1 MSMKDKQIYAVVDL
15 ETTGTDPM
23 VDRIIQFGCVLI
35 QEGVIISRFATD
47 INPNQA
53 ISKQIQQLTGISNSR
68 VQKAPY
74 FEDVALTIYNLLA
87 DTVFVAH
94 NIYFDYSFLTQE
106 LFRCGTPKLK
116 IPGIDTVELAQ
127 IFLPTEKSFRLGDLS
142 ESLGLIHDN
151 PHQADSDAQVT
162 AELLLLIEA
171 KMRRLPLIT
180 MEMIDQLSQQ
190 TGMDT
195 STYIHHIYKEMKT
208 DIQPLANEK
217 HVVSGIAL
225 RKKVVPLYEEKLY
238 GKPIFPQKKKTK
250 EKVFADKIGYR
261 SEQSRMMNL
270 VYEHFTNDENKNL
283 FIEAATGTGKTLGY
297 LFPLSYLATPE
308 NPVIIST
315 VSIVLQNQ
323 LIEKDIPLANR
334 ICPKPLHA
342 TIIKSHRHY
351 IDLQR
356 FKATLKNPIPQKQY
370 ALYQMG
376 VLVWLV
382 ETDTGDLD
390 ELQLTNFN
398 HVFWRDVA
406 HRGIDFLSD
415 QDSLYQEDFVRFLY
429 KKVRQSNV
437 LIVNHAFL
445 SQETLREIPL
455 LPKSSYLII
464 DEAHH
469 LPDIAGKIANRQFN
483 YVSFKKQA
491 TLYLEDDQL
500 FDQINQIFESG
511 SQEQR
516 LVRIYSK
523 ALNDLVEEFSDFF
536 YEIDQLLKN
545 DKQQVTDAVL
555 LTKPLFDQLSLNG
568 EDSIQKIEI
577 LLTEMQEIQNRLQ
590 QSIVNQLE
598 KYTTTERIIFVSL
611 LQFFERIKTIYSCF
625 DIYVN
630 EWHPHWIKEY
640 TPAPQGYGLL
650 AINDLEASILPETT
664 WYDRYQRILY
674 TGGTLKF
681 GNDKKYLP
689 NKLGLTDVLFKTLPD
704 PYDYEQN
711 ARLYI
716 PKEAIAI
723 SQANTAEFSAYIA
736 SVIQELSQQDRS
748 MLVLFT
754 SHEILTSVYYRLHPQ
769 FLNESRELLA
779 QGISGSREKILK
791 RFAHSKNSVLL
802 GADSFW
808 EGVDLPGEAL
818 SLLIVTRLPFEN
830 PKRPF
835 VKARY
840 DYLEEKGVNPFTH
853 EALPKAALRLRQALG
868 RLIRS
873 DGDKGALV
881 VLDRRL
887 VTAKYGKRMLK
898 ALPKNLPVKEESLR
912 EITMELKEFLNK

>member
-1 MSMKDKQIYAVVDL
+1 MRKNQIYAVVDL
-15 ETTGTDPM
+15 ETTGTDPAI
-23 VDRIIQFGCVLI
+23 DRIIQFGCVLI
-35 QEGVIISRFATD
+35 QDGKIISRFATD

-106 LFRCGTPKLK
+106 LIRCGTPKLK
-116 IPGIDTVELAQ
+116 ILGIDTVELAQ
-127 IFLPTEKSFRLGDLS
+127 IFLPTERSFRLSDLS

-180 MEMIDQLSQQ
+180 MEAIDRLSQQ
-190 TGMDT
+190 TGMHT
-195 STYIHHIYKEMKT
+195 SIYIHRIYEEMKQ
-208 DIQPLANEK
+208 DIQPLQK
-217 HVVSGIAL
+217 DQHVVSGIAL
-225 RKKVVPLYEEKLY
+225 RKKEVPLYEEKLY
-238 GKPIFPQKKKTK
+238 GNPVFPHKKKSK
-250 EKVFADKIGYR
+250 EKMFAEKIGYR

-270 VYEHFTNDENKNL
+270 VYEHFTTDENKNL

-323 LIEKDIPLANR
+323 LIKKDIPLANQ
-334 ICPKPLHA
+334 ICPKPLQSV
-342 TIIKSHRHY
+342 IIKSHRHY

-356 FKATLKNPIPQKQY
+356 FKATLKNPLQQKQY

-382 ETDTGDLD
+382 ETETGDLD

-406 HRGIDFLSD
+406 HRGIDFISD
-415 QDSLYQEDFVRFLY
+415 QDSLYQEDFVRYLY

-445 SQETLREIPL
+445 AQETLREVPL

-469 LPDIAGKIANRQFN
+469 LPEIAGKITNRQFN
-483 YVSFKKQA
+483 YVSFKKLA
-491 TLYLEDDQL
+491 RLYLEEDQL
-500 FDQINQIFESG
+500 FDQVDQIFEAEM
-511 SQEQR
+511 QEQR
-516 LVRIYSK
+516 LLRIYSK
-523 ALNDLVEEFSDFF
+523 ALNDLIEEFSDLF
-536 YEIDQLLKN
+536 YELNQLFITEN
-545 DKQQVTDAVL
+545 KQNLGPFL
-555 LTKPLFDQLSLNG
+555 LTKALFDHLSLDG
-568 EDSIQKIEI
+568 ETSIQKIEI
-577 LLTEMQEIQNRLQ
+577 LLTEMQEIQNGLK
-590 QSIVNQLE
+590 QSIVEQVE
-598 KYTTTERIIFVSL
+598 KYSASQRIIFVSL
-611 LQFFERIKTIYSCF
+611 LQFFERIETIYECF

-630 EWHPHWIKEY
+630 EWQPRWIKEY
-640 TPAPQGYGLL
+640 SATPQGHGIL

-689 NKLGLTDVLFKTLPD
+689 NKLGLSEVLFKTLPD
-704 PYDYEQN
+704 PYDYEAN

-716 PKEAIAI
+716 PKEAVAI
-723 SQANTAEFSAYIA
+723 SQTNGAEFAAYIA
-736 SVIQELSQQDRS
+736 SVIQELAQQQDRS
-748 MLVLFT
+748 ILVLFT
-754 SHEILTSVYYRLHPQ
+754 SHEILASVYYRLHPQ
-769 FLNESRELLA
+769 FLNAGRDLLA

-791 RFAHSKNSVLL
+791 RFSHSKNSILL

-818 SLLIVTRLPFEN
+818 SILIVTRLPFEN

-840 DYLEEKGVNPFTH
+840 DYLEEKGIQAFSH

-873 DGDKGALV
+873 DSDKGALL

-898 ALPKNLPVKEESLR
+898 ALPKNLPVKEESLS
-912 EITMELKEFLNK
+912 EIASELNEFLNK

>member
-1 MSMKDKQIYAVVDL
+1 MKKKQTYAVVDL
-15 ETTGTDPM
+15 ETTGTDPK

-35 QEGVIISRFATD
+35 QDGKIISRFATD

-53 ISKQIQQLTGISNSR
+53 ISKQIQQLTGISNTR

-106 LFRCGTPKLK
+106 LLRCGTPKLK

-180 MEMIDQLSQQ
+180 MEAIDRLSQQ

-195 STYIHHIYKEMKT
+195 SSYIHHIYEEMKQN
-208 DIQPLANEK
+208 IQPLAKEQ

-225 RKKVVPLYEEKLY
+225 RKKEVTLYEEKLY
-238 GKPIFPQKKKTK
+238 GEAIFPHKKKAK
-250 EKVFADKIGYR
+250 EKAFADRIGYR

-270 VYEHFTNDENKNL
+270 VYDHFTKDENKNL

-297 LFPLSYLATPE
+297 LFPLSYLATPD

-323 LIEKDIPLANR
+323 LTEKDIPLANQ
-334 ICPKPLHA
+334 ICPKPIQA
-342 TIIKSHRHY
+342 VIIKSHRHY

-356 FKATLKNPIPQKQY
+356 FKATLKHPIQQKQY

-382 ETDTGDLD
+382 ETETGDLD

-398 HVFWRDVA
+398 HIFWRDVA

-445 SQETLREIPL
+445 AQETLREVPL
-455 LPKSSYLII
+455 LPKSSYLIV

-491 TLYLEDDQL
+491 NLYLEEEQL
-500 FDQINQIFESG
+500 FDQVNQIFKSET
-511 SQEQR
+511 QEQR
-516 LVRIYSK
+516 LLRIYSK
-523 ALNDLVEEFSDFF
+523 ALSDLVEEFSDLF
-536 YEIDQLLKN
+536 YEINQLFKN
-545 DKQQVTDAVL
+545 DKQPNLEAML
-555 LTKPLFDQLSLNG
+555 LTKPLFDHLSLNG
-568 EDSIQKIEI
+568 ETSIQKIEI

-590 QSIVNQLE
+590 QSIVEELE
-598 KYTTTERIIFVSL
+598 KYAVSERIIFVSL
-611 LQFFERIKTIYSCF
+611 LQFFERIEFLYECF

-630 EWHPHWIKEY
+630 NWHPRWIKEY
-640 TPAPQGYGLL
+640 SISPQGYGLL

-664 WYDRYQRILY
+664 WYDRYEHILY

-704 PYDYEQN
+704 PYDYEKN

-716 PKEAIAI
+716 PTEAIAI
-723 SQANTAEFSAYIA
+723 SQANATEFSTYIA
-736 SVIQELSQQDRS
+736 SVIQELTEEQDGS
-748 MLVLFT
+748 MLILFT
-754 SHEILTSVYYRLHPQ
+754 SHDILSNVYYRLHPQ
-769 FLNESRELLA
+769 LLNGGRELLA

-840 DYLEEKGVNPFTH
+840 DYLEEKGINPFTH
-853 EALPKAALRLRQALG
+853 DALPKSALRLRQALG

-873 DGDKGALV
+873 DSDKGALV

-898 ALPKNLPVKEESLR
+898 ALPKDLSVKEEPLAQIVS
-912 EITMELKEFLNK
+912 ELKEFLNK

>member
-1 MSMKDKQIYAVVDL
+1 MKNKQTYAVVDL
-15 ETTGTDPM
+15 ETTGTDPL

-35 QEGVIISRFATD
+35 QEGKIISRFATD

-106 LFRCGTPKLK
+106 LLRCGTPKLK

-180 MEMIDQLSQQ
+180 MEAIDRLSQQ

-195 STYIHHIYKEMKT
+195 SSYIHHIYEEMKQ
-208 DIQPLANEK
+208 DIQPLAVEQ

-225 RKKVVPLYEEKLY
+225 RRKEVPLYEEKLY
-238 GKPIFPQKKKTK
+238 GKPSFPQKKKAK
-250 EKVFADKIGYR
+250 EKIFADKISYR

-270 VYEHFTNDENKNL
+270 VYDHFTKDENKNL

-297 LFPLSYLATPE
+297 LFPLSYLATPD

-323 LIEKDIPLANR
+323 LTEKDIPLANQL
-334 ICPKPLHA
+334 CPKPIQA
-342 TIIKSHRHY
+342 VIIKSHRHY

-356 FKATLKNPIPQKQY
+356 FKATLKNPIQQKQY

-382 ETDTGDLD
+382 ETETGDLD

-398 HVFWRDVA
+398 HIFWRDVA

-429 KKVRQSNV
+429 KKVKQSNV

-445 SQETLREIPL
+445 AQETLREVPL

-483 YVSFKKQA
+483 YAAFKKQA
-491 TLYLEDDQL
+491 NLYLEEDQL
-500 FDQINQIFESG
+500 FDQVNQIFKSET
-511 SQEQR
+511 QEQR
-516 LVRIYSK
+516 LLRIYSK
-523 ALNDLVEEFSDFF
+523 ALNDLVEEFSDLF
-536 YEIDQLLKN
+536 YEISQLFKN
-545 DKQQVTDAVL
+545 DKQPNLEATL
-555 LTKPLFDQLSLNG
+555 LTKPIFDHLSLNG
-568 EDSIQKIEI
+568 ETSIQKIEI
-577 LLTEMQEIQNRLQ
+577 LLTEMQEIQNRLR
-590 QSIVNQLE
+590 QSIVDELE
-598 KYTTTERIIFVSL
+598 KYTASERIIFVSL
-611 LQFFERIKTIYSCF
+611 LQFFERIEFLYECF

-630 EWHPHWIKEY
+630 EWHPRWIKEY
-640 TPAPQGYGLL
+640 STTPQGYGLL
-650 AINDLEASILPETT
+650 AINDLEASILPETI

-689 NKLGLTDVLFKTLPD
+689 NKLGLSDALFKTLPD

-716 PKEAIAI
+716 PTEAIAI
-723 SQANTAEFSAYIA
+723 SQANAAEFSAYIA
-736 SVIQELSQQDRS
+736 SVIQELSQEQDRS
-748 MLVLFT
+748 ILVLFT
-754 SHEILTSVYYRLHPQ
+754 SHEILSSVYYRLHPQ
-769 FLNESRELLA
+769 YLNEGRELLA

-791 RFAHSKNSVLL
+791 RFAHSKNSILL

-840 DYLEEKGVNPFTH
+840 DYLEEKGINPFTH

-898 ALPKNLPVKEESLR
+898 ALPKDLVVKEESIV
-912 EITMELKEFLNK
+912 EITSELKEFLNK

>member
-1 MSMKDKQIYAVVDL
+1 MRKKQTYAVVDL
-15 ETTGTDPM
+15 ETTGTDPK

-35 QEGVIISRFATD
+35 QEGKIISRFATD

-94 NIYFDYSFLTQE
+94 NIFFDYSFLAQE
-106 LFRCGTPKLK
+106 LTRCGTPKLQ

-142 ESLGLIHDN
+142 ESLGLVHDN

-180 MEMIDQLSQQ
+180 MEVIDRLSQQ

-195 STYIHHIYKEMKT
+195 SSYIHDIYEEMKQ
-208 DIQPLANEK
+208 DIQPLAKEQ

-225 RKKVVPLYEEKLY
+225 RRKEVPLYEEKLY
-238 GKPIFPQKKKTK
+238 EHAVFPHKKKAK
-250 EKVFADKIGYR
+250 EKLFKDKIVYR

-270 VYEHFTNDENKNL
+270 VYEHFTTAENKNL
-283 FIEAATGTGKTLGY
+283 FIEAATGTGKTLGF
-297 LFPLSYLATPE
+297 LFPLSYLATPD

-323 LIEKDIPLANR
+323 LIEKDIPLANQ
-334 ICPKPLHA
+334 ICPKSLNA

-351 IDLQR
+351 LDLQR
-356 FKATLKNPIPQKQY
+356 FKDTLKNPLQQKQY

-382 ETDTGDLD
+382 DTETGDLD

-406 HRGIDFLSD
+406 HRGIDFLSNHD
-415 QDSLYQEDFVRFLY
+415 PLYQEDFVHFLY

-445 SQETLREIPL
+445 AQETLREVPL
-455 LPKSSYLII
+455 LPKSAYLII

-483 YVSFKKQA
+483 YTSFKKQ
-491 TLYLEDDQL
+491 TSLYLEEEQL
-500 FDQINQIFESG
+500 FDQVNQIFEKKT
-511 SQEQR
+511 QEQR
-516 LVRIYSK
+516 LLRIYTK
-523 ALNDLVEEFSDFF
+523 ALNDLVEEFSDLF
-536 YEIDQLLKN
+536 YEINQLFPKA
-545 DKQQVTDAVL
+545 KQQHIESNL
-555 LTKPLFDQLSLNG
+555 LTKPVFDHLSLNG
-568 EDSIQKIEI
+568 ETSIQKIDI
-577 LLTEMQEIQNRLQ
+577 LLTEMQEIQARLQ

-598 KYTTTERIIFVSL
+598 KFTTSQRIIFVSL
-611 LQFFERIKTIYSCF
+611 LQFFERIVFLYDCF

-630 EWHPHWIKEY
+630 EWQPRWIKEY
-640 TPAPQGYGLL
+640 STTPQGYALL
-650 AINDLEASILPETT
+650 SINDLDASILPETT
-664 WYDRYQRILY
+664 WYSRYERILY

-681 GNDKKYLP
+681 GHDKKYLP
-689 NKLGLTDVLFKTLPD
+689 HKLGLSDVLFKTLPD
-704 PYDYEQN
+704 PYNYEEN
-711 ARLYI
+711 ARLFI
-716 PKEAIAI
+716 PTEAIAI
-723 SQANTAEFSAYIA
+723 SQADAAEFSGYIA
-736 SVIQELSQQDRS
+736 EVIEALSQHQDRS
-748 MLVLFT
+748 VLVLFT
-754 SHEILTSVYYRLHPQ
+754 SHEILSSVYYRLHPQ
-769 FLNESRELLA
+769 FLNAGRELLA

-791 RFAHSKNSVLL
+791 RFAHSKNSILL

-840 DYLEEKGVNPFTH
+840 DYLEEKGINPFAH
-853 EALPKAALRLRQALG
+853 EALPKASLRLRQALG

-887 VTAKYGKRMLK
+887 ITAKYGKRMLK
-898 ALPKNLPVKEESLR
+898 ALPKDLPVKEAALSD
-912 EITMELKEFLNK
+912 IISELNEFLK

>member
-1 MSMKDKQIYAVVDL
+1 MNKSQTYAVVDI
-15 ETTGTDPM
+15 ETTGTDPS
-23 VDRIIQFGCVLI
+23 VDRIIQFGCVLV
-35 QEGVIISRFATD
+35 QKGEIISRFATD

-53 ISKQIQQLTGISNSR
+53 ISKQIQQLTGISNAR

-106 LFRCGTPKLK
+106 LVRCGTPKLK
-116 IPGIDTVELAQ
+116 ILGIDTVELAQ

-162 AELLLLIEA
+162 AELLLLIEE

-180 MEMIDQLSQQ
+180 MEVIDRLSQQ

-195 STYIHHIYKEMKT
+195 SSYIHHIYKEMKQE
-208 DIQPLANEK
+208 IQPLAK
-217 HVVSGIAL
+217 DQHVVSGIAL
-225 RKKVVPLYEEKLY
+225 RKKEVPLYEEKLY
-238 GKPIFPQKKKTK
+238 GKSIFPQKKKAK
-250 EKVFADKIGYR
+250 EKVFTEKIGYR

-270 VYEHFTNDENKNL
+270 VYDHFTNDENKNL

-323 LIEKDIPLANR
+323 LTEKDIPLANQV
-334 ICPKPLHA
+334 CPKPLQA

-356 FKATLKNPIPQKQY
+356 FKATLKNPIQQKQY

-382 ETDTGDLD
+382 ETKTGDLD

-406 HRGIDFLSD
+406 HRGIDFLSE
-415 QDSLYQEDFVRFLY
+415 QDPLYQEDFVRFLY
-429 KKVRQSNV
+429 KKVKQSNV

-445 SQETLREIPL
+445 AQETLREVPL

-483 YVSFKKQA
+483 YASFKKQA
-491 TLYLEDDQL
+491 SLYLEEDQL
-500 FDQINQIFESG
+500 FDQVNQIFESET
-511 SQEQR
+511 QVQR
-516 LVRIYSK
+516 LLRIYSK
-523 ALNDLVEEFSDFF
+523 ALNDLVEEFSDLF
-536 YEIDQLLKN
+536 YEINQLFKN
-545 DKQQVTDAVL
+545 VKQRTAEAVL
-555 LTKPLFDQLSLNG
+555 LTKPLFDHLSLNG
-568 EDSIQKIEI
+568 ETSIQKIEI

-590 QSIVNQLE
+590 RSLVDELE
-598 KYTTTERIIFVSL
+598 KYTASQRIVFVSL
-611 LQFFERIKTIYSCF
+611 LQFFERIAYIYECF

-630 EWHPHWIKEY
+630 EWHPRWIKEY
-640 TPAPQGYGLL
+640 SLTPQGYGLL

-711 ARLYI
+711 ASLYI
-716 PKEAIAI
+716 PTEAIAI
-723 SQANTAEFSAYIA
+723 SQADAAEFSAYIA
-736 SVIQELSQQDRS
+736 SVIQELSESQNRS

-754 SHEILTSVYYRLHPQ
+754 SHEILSSVYYRLHPQ
-769 FLNESRELLA
+769 FLNAGRELLA

-791 RFAHSKNSVLL
+791 RFAHSKNSILL

-818 SLLIVTRLPFEN
+818 SILIVTRLPFEN

-840 DYLEEKGVNPFTH
+840 DYLEEKGINPFTH

-873 DGDKGALV
+873 DGDKGALI

-898 ALPKNLPVKEESLR
+898 ALPKNLPIKEESLK
-912 EITMELKEFLNK
+912 EITSELNEFLNK

>member
-1 MSMKDKQIYAVVDL
+1 MNKSQIYAVVDI
-15 ETTGTDPM
+15 ETTGTDTT

-35 QEGVIISRFATD
+35 QAGEIIARFATD

-53 ISKQIQQLTGISNSR
+53 ISKKIQYLTGISNSR

-106 LFRCGTPKLK
+106 LVRCGTPKLK

-127 IFLPTEKSFRLGDLS
+127 IFLPTEKSFRLSDLS

-171 KMRRLPLIT
+171 KIRRLPLVT
-180 MEMIDQLSQQ
+180 MEAIDKLSQQ

-195 STYIHHIYKEMKT
+195 SSYIHHIYEEMKRT
-208 DIQPLANEK
+208 IQPLSKEQ
-217 HVVSGIAL
+217 HIVSGIAL
-225 RKKVVPLYEEKLY
+225 LKKEVPLFEEKLY
-238 GKPIFPQKKKTK
+238 GEHIFPHKKKAK
-250 EKVFADKIGYR
+250 EKVFAKKIGYR

-270 VYEHFTNDENKNL
+270 VYEHFTQWETKDL

-297 LFPLSYLATPE
+297 LFPLSYLATPD

-323 LIEKDIPLANR
+323 LADKDIPLANQ
-334 ICPKPLHA
+334 ICPKPLQA
-342 TIIKSHRHY
+342 TIIKSQRHY

-356 FKATLKNPIPQKQY
+356 FKATLKKPIQQKQY

-376 VLVWLV
+376 VLVWLL
-382 ETDTGDLD
+382 ETRTGDLD

-398 HVFWRDVA
+398 HIFWKDIA

-415 QDSLYQEDFVRFLY
+415 QDPLYQEDFVHFLY

-445 SQETLREIPL
+445 AQETLREVPI

-469 LPDIAGKIANRQFN
+469 LPDIAGKIAHRQFN
-483 YVSFKKQA
+483 YASFKKQVR
-491 TLYLEDDQL
+491 LFLEEDQL
-500 FDQINQIFESG
+500 FDQVNQIFE
-511 SQEQR
+511 QETEEQR
-516 LVRIYSK
+516 LLRIYCK
-523 ALNDLVEEFSDFF
+523 AVNDLVEEFSDLF
-536 YEIDQLLKN
+536 YEINQLFPKE
-545 DKQQVTDAVL
+545 KQQTVEATL
-555 LTKPLFDQLSLNG
+555 LTKQVFDQLSLDG
-568 EDSIQKIEI
+568 ASSIQKIEI
-577 LLTEMQEIQNRLQ
+577 ILTEMEEIQKRLKW
-590 QSIVNQLE
+590 SIIEQLE
-598 KYTTTERIIFVSL
+598 KYTPSQRVIFVSL
-611 LQFFERIKTIYSCF
+611 LQFFDRVALLYGYF

-630 EWHPHWIKEY
+630 EWYPRWIKEY
-640 TPAPQGYGLL
+640 STTTQGYGIL
-650 AINDLEASILPETT
+650 AINDLDASILPETA
-664 WYDRYQRILY
+664 WYGRYQRILY

-681 GNDKKYLP
+681 GNNKKYLP
-689 NKLGLTDVLFKTLPD
+689 TKLGLTDVLFKTLPD
-704 PYDYEQN
+704 PYNYEQN

-716 PKEAIAI
+716 PAEAIAI
-723 SQANTAEFSAYIA
+723 SQANAAEFSAYIA
-736 SVIQELSQQDRS
+736 SVVQELSQQQNCS
-748 MLVLFT
+748 ILVLFT
-754 SHEILTSVYYRLHPQ
+754 SHEILSSVYYRLHPQ
-769 FLNESRELLA
+769 FLNEGRELLA

-791 RFAHSKNSVLL
+791 RFAHSKNSILL

-808 EGVDLPGEAL
+808 EGVDLPGDAL
-818 SLLIVTRLPFEN
+818 SLLIITRLPFEN

-840 DYLEEKGVNPFTH
+840 DYLEEKGIQPFTH
-853 EALPKAALRLRQALG
+853 EGLPKATLRLRQALG

-873 DGDKGALV
+873 DKDKGVLV

-887 VTAKYGKRMLK
+887 VTARYGKRMLK
-898 ALPKNLPVKEESLR
+898 ALPKNLPVEEKALT
-912 EITMELKEFLNK
+912 EIAAELKEFLNK

>member
-1 MSMKDKQIYAVVDL
+1 MKSKQTYAVVDI
-15 ETTGTDPM
+15 ETTGTDPK

-35 QEGVIISRFATD
+35 QEGVIVSRFATD

-53 ISKQIQQLTGISNSR
+53 ISKQIQQLTGISNAR

-94 NIYFDYSFLTQE
+94 NIYFDYPFLAQE
-106 LFRCGTPKLK
+106 LTRCGTPKLK

-142 ESLGLIHDN
+142 ERLGLIHDN

-162 AELLLLIEA
+162 AELLLLIER
-171 KMRRLPLIT
+171 KMRQLPLIT
-180 MEMIDQLSQQ
+180 MEAIASLSQQ

-195 STYIHHIYKEMKT
+195 SAYIHQIYREMKK
-208 DIQPLANEK
+208 DIQPLSK
-217 HVVSGIAL
+217 QQHVVSGIAL
-225 RKKVVPLYEEKLY
+225 RNKTVPLFEEKLY
-238 GKPIFPQKKKTK
+238 GNPIFPQKKKAK
-250 EKVFADKIGYR
+250 EKLFANLIGYR
-261 SEQSRMMNL
+261 AEQSRMMNL
-270 VYEHFTNDENKNL
+270 VYEHFTNEENKNL

-308 NPVIIST
+308 DPVIIST

-323 LIEKDIPLANR
+323 LIEKDIPLANQ
-334 ICPKPLHA
+334 ICPKPLQA

-351 IDLQR
+351 LDLQR
-356 FKATLKNPIPQKQY
+356 FKATLKKPVQQKQY

-376 VLVWLV
+376 VLVWLL
-382 ETDTGDLD
+382 ETQTGDLD
-390 ELQLTNFN
+390 ELQLINLN
-398 HVFWRDVA
+398 HAFWRDVA
-406 HRGIDFLSD
+406 HRGVDFLSD
-415 QDSLYQEDFVRFLY
+415 QDPLYQEDFVRFLY
-429 KKVRQSNV
+429 KKVKQSNV

-445 SQETLREIPL
+445 AQETLREVPI
-455 LPKSSYLII
+455 LPKSSYLIL

-483 YVSFKKQA
+483 FISFKKQA
-491 TLYLEDDQL
+491 AIYLEEDQL
-500 FDQINQIFESG
+500 IDQVNQIFENE

-516 LVRIYSK
+516 LLRIYAK
-523 ALNDLVEEFSDFF
+523 ALSDLVEEFSDLF
-536 YEIDQLLKN
+536 YEINQLFPKN
-545 DKQQVTDAVL
+545 DQQALVPNL
-555 LTKPLFDQLSLNG
+555 LTKAIFDQLSLDG
-568 EDSIQKIEI
+568 ELSIQKIEI
-577 LLTEMQEIQNRLQ
+577 LLTEMQEIQHRLRR
-590 QSIVNQLE
+590 SIIEQLE
-598 KYTTTERIIFVSL
+598 KYTASQRIIFVSL
-611 LQFFERIKTIYSCF
+611 LQFFERIEFLFESF
-625 DIYVN
+625 DLYVN
-630 EWHPHWIKEY
+630 EWQPRWIKEY
-640 TPAPQGYGLL
+640 SVTPQGYGMF

-689 NKLGLTDVLFKTLPD
+689 NKLGLTNVLFKTLPD
-704 PYDYEQN
+704 PYDYEAN

-723 SQANTAEFSAYIA
+723 SQANGTEFAAYIA
-736 SVIQELSQQDRS
+736 SVIQELAQQQDRS

-754 SHEILTSVYYRLHPQ
+754 SHEILSSVYYRLHPQ
-769 FLNESRELLA
+769 FLNAGRELLA

-791 RFAHSKNSVLL
+791 RFSQSKNSILL

-818 SLLIVTRLPFEN
+818 SILIVTRLPFEN

-840 DYLEEKGVNPFTH
+840 DYLEEKGIQAFTH
-853 EALPKAALRLRQALG
+853 ESLPKAALRLRQALG

-873 DGDKGALV
+873 DSDKGALI

-898 ALPKNLPVKEESLR
+898 ALPKNLPMKEETLA
-912 EITMELKEFLNK
+912 EIVSELKEFLNK

>member
-1 MSMKDKQIYAVVDL
+1 MRKKQTYAVVDL
-15 ETTGTDPM
+15 ETTGTDPK

-35 QEGVIISRFATD
+35 QDGKIISRFATD

-94 NIYFDYSFLTQE
+94 NIFFDYSFLAQE
-106 LFRCGTPKLK
+106 LTRCGTPKLQ

-142 ESLGLIHDN
+142 ESLGLVHDN

-180 MEMIDQLSQQ
+180 MEVIDRLSQQ

-195 STYIHHIYKEMKT
+195 SSYIHHIYEEMKQ
-208 DIQPLANEK
+208 DIQPLAKEQ

-225 RKKVVPLYEEKLY
+225 RRKEVPLYEEKLY
-238 GKPIFPQKKKTK
+238 EYAVFPHKKKAK
-250 EKVFADKIGYR
+250 EKLFKDKIVYR

-270 VYEHFTNDENKNL
+270 VYDHFTNTENKNL
-283 FIEAATGTGKTLGY
+283 FIEAATGTGKTLGF
-297 LFPLSYLATPE
+297 LFPLSYLATPD

-323 LIEKDIPLANR
+323 LIEKDIPLANQ
-334 ICPKPLHA
+334 ICPKPLNA

-351 IDLQR
+351 LDLQR
-356 FKATLKNPIPQKQY
+356 FKDTLKNPLQQKQY

-382 ETDTGDLD
+382 DTETGDLD

-406 HRGIDFLSD
+406 HRGIDFLSN
-415 QDSLYQEDFVRFLY
+415 QDPLYQEDFVHFLY

-445 SQETLREIPL
+445 AQETLRDVPL
-455 LPKSSYLII
+455 LPKSAYLII

-483 YVSFKKQA
+483 YNSFKKQA
-491 TLYLEDDQL
+491 SLYLEEEQL
-500 FDQINQIFESG
+500 FDQVNQIFEKQT
-511 SQEQR
+511 QEQR
-516 LVRIYSK
+516 LLRIYTK
-523 ALNDLVEEFSDFF
+523 ALNDLVEEFSDLF
-536 YEIDQLLKN
+536 YEINQLFPKA
-545 DKQQVTDAVL
+545 KQQHIESNL
-555 LTKPLFDQLSLNG
+555 LTKPIFDHLSLNG
-568 EDSIQKIEI
+568 EASIQKIDI
-577 LLTEMQEIQNRLQ
+577 LLTEMQEIQAQLQ
-590 QSIVNQLE
+590 QSIVKQLE
-598 KYTTTERIIFVSL
+598 KFTTSQRIIFVSL
-611 LQFFERIKTIYSCF
+611 LQFFERIVFLYDCF

-630 EWHPHWIKEY
+630 EWQPRWIKEY
-640 TPAPQGYGLL
+640 STTPQGYGVLS
-650 AINDLEASILPETT
+650 INDLDASILPETT
-664 WYDRYQRILY
+664 WYSRYERILY

-681 GNDKKYLP
+681 GHDKKYLP
-689 NKLGLTDVLFKTLPD
+689 HKLGLADVLFKTLPD
-704 PYDYEQN
+704 PYNYEEN

-716 PKEAIAI
+716 PTEAIAI
-723 SQANTAEFSAYIA
+723 SQANTAEFSEYIA
-736 SVIQELSQQDRS
+736 EVIEALSQQQDRS
-748 MLVLFT
+748 VLVLFT
-754 SHEILTSVYYRLHPQ
+754 SHEILSSVYYRLHPQ
-769 FLNESRELLA
+769 FLNAGRELLA

-840 DYLEEKGVNPFTH
+840 DYLEEKGINPFAH

-887 VTAKYGKRMLK
+887 ITAKYGKRMLK
-898 ALPKNLPVKEESLR
+898 ALPKDLPVKEAALSD
-912 EITMELKEFLNK
+912 IISELNEFLK

>member
-1 MSMKDKQIYAVVDL
+1 MRKKQTYAVVDL

-35 QEGVIISRFATD
+35 QEGKIISRFATD

-106 LFRCGTPKLK
+106 LIRCGTPKLK

-127 IFLPTEKSFRLGDLS
+127 IFFPTEKSFRLGDLS

-180 MEMIDQLSQQ
+180 MEAIDRLSQQ

-195 STYIHHIYKEMKT
+195 SSYIHYIYEDMKQ
-208 DIQPLANEK
+208 DIQPLGKEQ

-225 RKKVVPLYEEKLY
+225 RKKEVQLFEEKLY
-238 GKPIFPQKKKTK
+238 GNPVFPQKKKAK
-250 EKVFADKIGYR
+250 EKVFAEVIGYR

-270 VYEHFTNDENKNL
+270 VYDHFTNDENKNL

-308 NPVIIST
+308 NPLIIST

-323 LIEKDIPLANR
+323 LIEKDIPLANQ
-334 ICPKPLHA
+334 ISPKPIKA
-342 TIIKSHRHY
+342 VIIKSHRHY

-356 FKATLKNPIPQKQY
+356 FKATLKNPVQQKQY

-376 VLVWLV
+376 ILVWLV
-382 ETDTGDLD
+382 ETKTGDLD

-406 HRGIDFLSD
+406 HRGIDFLSE
-415 QDSLYQEDFVRFLY
+415 QDSLYEEDFVRFLY

-445 SQETLREIPL
+445 AQETLREVPL

-483 YVSFKKQA
+483 YSSLKKQA
-491 TLYLEDDQL
+491 ALYLEEDQL
-500 FDQINQIFESG
+500 FDQVNQIFG
-511 SQEQR
+511 SKTQEQR
-516 LVRIYSK
+516 LLRIYSN
-523 ALNDLVEEFSDFF
+523 ALNDLIEEFSDLF
-536 YEIDQLLKN
+536 YEMNQLFKEE
-545 DKQQVTDAVL
+545 KQSHPEAIL
-555 LTKPLFDQLSLNG
+555 LTKPLFDHLSLNG
-568 EDSIQKIEI
+568 EVSIQKIEI
-577 LLTEMQEIQNRLQ
+577 LLTEMQEIQTRLQ
-590 QSIVNQLE
+590 LSIADELE
-598 KYTTTERIIFVSL
+598 KYTASERIIFVSL
-611 LQFFERIKTIYSCF
+611 LQFFERIAFIYECV

-630 EWHPHWIKEY
+630 SWEPRWIKEY
-640 TPAPQGYGLL
+640 SITPQGYGFLS
-650 AINDLEASILPETT
+650 INDLEASILPETT
-664 WYDRYQRILY
+664 WYDRYERILY

-689 NKLGLTDVLFKTLPD
+689 NKLGLTNVSFKTLPD
-704 PYDYEQN
+704 PYNYEQN

-716 PKEAIAI
+716 PTEAIAI
-723 SQANTAEFSAYIA
+723 SQADAAEFSAYIA
-736 SVIQELSQQDRS
+736 SVIQELAQQQDRS

-754 SHEILTSVYYRLHPQ
+754 SHDILSSVYYRLHPQ
-769 FLNESRELLA
+769 FLNAGRELLA

-791 RFAHSKNSVLL
+791 RFAHSKNSILL

-818 SLLIVTRLPFEN
+818 SILIVTRLPFEN

-840 DYLEEKGVNPFTH
+840 DHLEEKGINPFTH

-873 DGDKGALV
+873 DSDKGALI

-898 ALPKNLPVKEESLR
+898 ALPKGLVVKEESL
-912 EITMELKEFLNK
+912 EAIALELKEFLNK

>member
-1 MSMKDKQIYAVVDL
+1 MNKNQIYAVVDI
-15 ETTGTDPM
+15 ETTGTDPTI
-23 VDRIIQFGCVLI
+23 DRIIQFGCVLI
-35 QEGVIISRFATD
+35 QDGAIISRFATD

-53 ISKQIQQLTGISNSR
+53 ISKQIQNLTGIRNSR

-74 FEDVALTIYNLLA
+74 FEDVAFTIYNLLA
-87 DTVFVAH
+87 DTIFVAH

-106 LFRCGTPKLK
+106 LLRCGTPKLN

-171 KMRRLPLIT
+171 RMRRLPLIT
-180 MEMIDQLSQQ
+180 METIDQLSQQ

-195 STYIHHIYKEMKT
+195 SAYIHQIYAEMKK
-208 DIQPLANEK
+208 DIQPLSKEQ

-225 RKKVVPLYEEKLY
+225 RKKEVPLFEEKLY
-238 GKPIFPQKKKTK
+238 GEHIFPQKKKAK
-250 EKVFADKIGYR
+250 EKVFANKIGYR

-270 VYEHFTNDENKNL
+270 VYEHFTKSETKDL

-297 LFPLSYLATPE
+297 LFPLSYLATPD

-323 LIEKDIPLANR
+323 LAEKDIPLAND
-334 ICPKPLHA
+334 ICPKPLQA

-351 IDLQR
+351 LDLQR
-356 FKATLKNPIPQKQY
+356 FKATLKNPIQQKQY

-376 VLVWLV
+376 VLVWLL
-382 ETDTGDLD
+382 ETETGDLD
-390 ELQLTNFN
+390 ELQLANFN
-398 HVFWRDVA
+398 HVFWKEVA
-406 HRGIDFLSD
+406 HRGIDFLSEK
-415 QDSLYQEDFVRFLY
+415 DSLYKEDFVLFLY

-437 LIVNHAFL
+437 LIVNHSFL
-445 SQETLREIPL
+445 AQETLRDIPV

-483 YVSFKKQA
+483 YLSFKKQVN
-491 TLYLEDDQL
+491 LYLEEDQL
-500 FDQINQIFESG
+500 FDQVNQIFGKEIE
-511 SQEQR
+511 EQR
-516 LVRIYSK
+516 LLRIYCK
-523 ALNDLVEEFSDFF
+523 ASNDLVEEFSDLF
-536 YEIDQLLKN
+536 YEMGQLFSSEEQLT
-545 DKQQVTDAVL
+545 VETTL
-555 LTKPLFDQLSLNG
+555 LTKQIFDHLSLDG
-568 EDSIQKIEI
+568 ESSIQKIEI
-577 LLTEMQEIQNRLQ
+577 LLSEMQEIQKRLQ
-590 QSIVNQLE
+590 QSITEQLD
-598 KYTTTERIIFVSL
+598 KFTPSQRIIFVSL
-611 LQFFERIKTIYSCF
+611 LQFFERIEFIYECF

-630 EWHPHWIKEY
+630 EWHPRWIKEY
-640 TPAPQGYGLL
+640 NVTPQGYGLL
-650 AINDLEASILPETT
+650 SINDLDSSILPETA

-689 NKLGLTDVLFKTLPD
+689 NKLGLRDVLFKTLPD

-716 PKEAIAI
+716 PTEAIAI
-723 SQANTAEFSAYIA
+723 SQADATAFSTYIA
-736 SVIQELSQQDRS
+736 SVVLELSQQQDRS

-754 SHEILTSVYYRLHPQ
+754 SHEILSSVYYRLHPQ
-769 FLNESRELLA
+769 FLNEGRELLA
-779 QGISGSREKILK
+779 QGISGSRERILK
-791 RFAHSKNSVLL
+791 RFAYSKNSVLL

-808 EGVDLPGEAL
+808 EGVDLPGDAL

-840 DYLEEKGVNPFTH
+840 DYLEEKGIQPFTH

-873 DGDKGALV
+873 ENDRGALV

-887 VTAKYGKRMLK
+887 ITAKYGKRMIK
-898 ALPKNLPVKEESLR
+898 ALPKSLPVKEAALT
-912 EITMELKEFLNK
+912 EITSELKEFLNN